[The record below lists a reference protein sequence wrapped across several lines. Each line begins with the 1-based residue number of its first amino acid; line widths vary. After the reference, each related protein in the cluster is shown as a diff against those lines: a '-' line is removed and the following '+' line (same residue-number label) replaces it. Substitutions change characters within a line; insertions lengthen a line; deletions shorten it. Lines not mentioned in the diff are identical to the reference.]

1 MDRINLIEIEQ
12 PIGTFY
18 LGKMNSNTIIQHYV
32 VNDRYSK
39 NGVQREVSKKRV
51 SEIANYCKDPD
62 AAFPTPIIIS
72 VKTSD
77 FQQDSE
83 IGSIEVGEGDGIV
96 MQVSPSLGKIFEII
110 DGQHRIQGIEKAQN
124 DFNFSCDMVVVFM
137 LDLTEEE
144 KAYVF
149 STINS
154 NQAKVNKSLIYDL
167 FDLSTKRSPFK
178 TSHYIARMM
187 NKEYNSPFYH
197 RLKMLGKKQTDE
209 ATLSQGTFV
218 NGMLKLISKNPQ
230 EDMIAIKNGEPL
242 KDDPR
247 YPLRKFFIDENDS
260 KIFKIITDYFSAISS
275 VFNEEW
281 NSNDYILT
289 KTTGYLGLIML
300 FPKLYE
306 FSKQDSLPMYV
317 FFEKSFKKIQDGLL
331 KDDKKLT
338 SDYYVS
344 GVKGQ
349 KQLAIDFLKL
359 YLGVSDN

>member
-1 MDRINLIEIEQ
+1 MDIIKLIEIEQ

-18 LGKMNSNTIIQHYV
+18 LGKMNSDTIIEHYV
-32 VNDRYSK
+32 VNDRYLK
-39 NGVQREVSKKRV
+39 GGVQREASNIRV

-72 VKTSD
+72 IKSSD

-83 IGSIEVGEGDGIV
+83 IGSIEVSEGEGIV
-96 MQVSPSLGKIFEII
+96 MQVSPSLGEVFEII
-110 DGQHRIQGIEKAQN
+110 DGQHRIKGIEKAQN
-124 DFNFSCDMVVVFM
+124 DFDFSCDMIVVFM

-178 TSHYIARMM
+178 TCHYIARMM
-187 NKEYNSPFYH
+187 NKEYGSPFH
-197 RLKMLGKKQTDE
+197 KKLKMLGKKQTDE

-230 EDMIAIKNGEPL
+230 KDMIDIKNGDPL
-242 KDDPR
+242 KDDPK
-247 YPLRKFFIDENDS
+247 YPLRTFFINEDDS
-260 KIFKIITDYFSAISS
+260 KIFKIVKDYFGAISS
-275 VFNEEW
+275 VFKEEW
-281 NSNDYILT
+281 NSNDFILT

-306 FSKQDSLPMYV
+306 FSKENNLPMYD
-317 FFEKSFKKIQDGLL
+317 FFKKSFEKIRVGLVNANRT
-331 KDDKKLT
+331 LT
-338 SDYYVS
+338 SDNYES

-349 KQLAIDFLKL
+349 KALAIDFLKF
-359 YLGVSDN
+359 YLEIYDN

>member
-1 MDRINLIEIEQ
+1 MNEIQFIEIEQ

-18 LGKMNSNTIIQHYV
+18 LGKMNSKTIINHYV
-32 VNDRYSK
+32 VHNRYLND
-39 NGVQREVSKKRV
+39 GVQREASNKRIN
-51 SEIANYCKDPD
+51 EISNYCKDPD
-62 AAFPTPIIIS
+62 ATFPTPIIIS
-72 VKTSD
+72 IKSSD
-77 FQQDSE
+77 FKDDSLKV
-83 IGSIEVGEGDGIV
+83 IEGVGIAL
-96 MQVSPSLGKIFEII
+96 QVSPSLGRVFEII
-110 DGQHRIQGIEKAQN
+110 DGQHRIKGIEKAYE
-124 DFNFSCDMVVVFM
+124 DFKFSCDMVVVFM

-167 FDLSTKRSPFK
+167 FDLSKTRSPFK

-187 NKEYNSPFYH
+187 NKEKNSPFQN
-197 RLKMLGKKQTDE
+197 RLKMLGKKQVDG

-218 NGMLKLISKNPQ
+218 NGMLKLISKDPQ
-230 EDMIAIKNGEPL
+230 KDMIDIKNGEPL
-242 KDDPR
+242 EDDPK
-247 YPLRKFFIDENDS
+247 YPLREYFITGNDS
-260 KIFKIITDYFSAISS
+260 KIYNILEDYFGAVSYI
-275 VFNEEW
+275 FETEW

-306 FSKQDSLPMYV
+306 FSKQSSLSMYE
-317 FFEKSFKKIQDGLL
+317 FFEKSFKRIKDGLL
-331 KDDKKLT
+331 KEDKKLT
-338 SDYYVS
+338 SEYYVS

>member
-1 MDRINLIEIEQ
+1 MNEMQFIEIEQ

-18 LGKMNSNTIIQHYV
+18 LGKMKSETIIEHYV
-32 VNDRYSK
+32 VHNRYLDD
-39 NGVQREVSKKRV
+39 GIQREASNKRIN
-51 SEIANYCKDPD
+51 EISNYCKDPD
-62 AAFPTPIIIS
+62 ATFPTPIIIS
-72 VKTSD
+72 IKSSD
-77 FQQDSE
+77 FKDDS
-83 IGSIEVGEGDGIV
+83 IQVIEGVGV
-96 MQVSPSLGKIFEII
+96 ALQVSPSLGRVFEII
-110 DGQHRIQGIEKAQN
+110 DGQHRIKGIEKAWE
-124 DFNFSCDMVVVFM
+124 DFKFSCDMVVVFM

-197 RLKMLGKKQTDE
+197 RLKMLGKKQVDG

-218 NGMLKLISKNPQ
+218 NGMLKLISKDPQ
-230 EDMIAIKNGEPL
+230 KDMIDIKNGEPL
-242 KDDPR
+242 EDDPK
-247 YPLRKFFIDENDS
+247 YPLREYFITGNDS
-260 KIFKIITDYFSAISS
+260 EIYNILEDYFGAVSYI
-275 VFNEEW
+275 FETEW

-306 FSKQDSLPMYV
+306 FSKKSRLPRDK
-317 FFEKSFKKIQDGLL
+317 FFKDAFYKIREGLL
-331 KDDKKLT
+331 SSEKDLT
-338 SDYYVS
+338 SAHYVS

-349 KQLAIDFLKL
+349 KDLAVDFLIF
-359 YLGVSDN
+359 YLNKIGY

>member
-18 LGKMNSNTIIQHYV
+18 LGKMNSNTIIKHYV

-39 NGVQREVSKKRV
+39 NGVQREVSKNRV

-62 AAFPTPIIIS
+62 ATFPTPIIIS

-77 FQQDSE
+77 FQQNNNVLQETSE
-83 IGSIEVGEGDGIV
+83 GGGIV
-96 MQVSPSLGKIFEII
+96 MQVSPSLEKKVFEII
-110 DGQHRIQGIEKAQN
+110 DGQHRIQGIEKARN
-124 DFNFSCDMVVVFM
+124 EFNFSCDMVVVFM

-178 TSHYIARMM
+178 TCHYIARMM
-187 NKEYNSPFYH
+187 NKEYDSPFH
-197 RLKMLGKKQTDE
+197 KKLKMLGKKQTDE

-230 EDMIAIKNGEPL
+230 EDMIAIKNGDSL

-260 KIFKIITDYFSAISS
+260 KIFKIVTDYFSAISS
-275 VFNEEW
+275 VFKEEW
-281 NSNDYILT
+281 YSNDYILT

-300 FPKLYE
+300 FPKLYDYSE
-306 FSKQDSLPMYV
+306 QSNLSMYD
-317 FFEKSFKKIQDGLL
+317 FFEKSFKTIQDGLL
-331 KDDKKLT
+331 EDNKKLT
-338 SDYYVS
+338 SEYYVS

-349 KQLAIDFLKL
+349 KKLAIDFLKIL
-359 YLGVSDN
+359 LDVSDN